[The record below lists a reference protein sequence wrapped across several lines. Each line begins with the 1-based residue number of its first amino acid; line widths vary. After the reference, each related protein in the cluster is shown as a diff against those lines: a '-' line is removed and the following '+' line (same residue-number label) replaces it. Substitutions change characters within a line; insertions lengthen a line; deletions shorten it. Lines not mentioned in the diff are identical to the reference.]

1 MGYLYLGLLQFL
13 TSTKLLLF
21 CAISSCS
28 VAIFSYNA
36 ADLYFLSCTVYM
48 DMSAYQKKIDGHLA
62 YLNQEFGGLQLG
74 RATPGLL
81 DNVTVAASYGIMK
94 LNQL

>member
-1 MGYLYLGLLQFL
+1 
-13 TSTKLLLF
+13 
-21 CAISSCS
+21 
-28 VAIFSYNA
+28 
-36 ADLYFLSCTVYM
+36 M

-81 DNVTVAASYGIMK
+81 DNVTVSASYGFMK